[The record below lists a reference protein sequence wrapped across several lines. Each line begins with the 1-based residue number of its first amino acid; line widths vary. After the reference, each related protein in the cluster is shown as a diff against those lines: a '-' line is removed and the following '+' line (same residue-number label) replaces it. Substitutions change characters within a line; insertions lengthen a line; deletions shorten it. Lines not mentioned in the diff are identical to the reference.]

1 MVIKMFIFRVLT
13 VIKMLISDS
22 DKDVYFQSSD
32 SDKDVFIFRVLTVI
46 KMCLFSEF

>member
-22 DKDVYFQSSD
+22 DKDV
-32 SDKDVFIFRVLTVI
+32 FIFRVLTVI